1 VIYWSLRSP
10 RPAAEASSAW
20 GDKLSLF
27 LYGVTHLVQDTRW
40 DRTLR
45 IVR

>member
-10 RPAAEASSAW
+10 RPAAETSSAW

-27 LYGVTHLVQDTRW
+27 LYDVTHLFQDTRW